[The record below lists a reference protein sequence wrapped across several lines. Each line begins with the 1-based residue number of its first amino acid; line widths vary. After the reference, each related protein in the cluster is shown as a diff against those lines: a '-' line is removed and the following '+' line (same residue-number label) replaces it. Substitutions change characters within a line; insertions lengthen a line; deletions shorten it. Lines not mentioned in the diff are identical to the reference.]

1 MAKFSFR
8 KAKTEEESD
17 LPESV
22 EGDEAAVELEDPEE
36 EGGGRSR
43 RLLLILGLVVILA
56 GGGYLAWNLFLEQP
70 PPLPLPPRP
79 IAAPMA
85 KAPAPAAPQA
95 SAVPAPMASAP
106 APAKQEAKAVS
117 PAPAK
122 PEAKPASPPTATAEA
137 KPTAPGKT
145 ATVAGKPAPAPPAKT
160 EAKADRKPVAG
171 PSSFSLQVGAMVMQ
185 ENAETLKRRL
195 DERGFPASVRKG
207 TAYITKHVVTVGE
220 FGGRREAEELARR
233 LSVDGFT
240 SQLLA
245 EEGKYAPQVA
255 SFFNLDEAIDLARE
269 LQKKGHI
276 PKISSKPA
284 NTTVFQV
291 RHGTFDSRASA
302 VKRGDE
308 LRAKGFNVLIVQN

>member
-1 MAKFSFR
+1 M
-8 KAKTEEESD
+8 
-17 LPESV
+17 
-22 EGDEAAVELEDPEE
+22 
-36 EGGGRSR
+36 
-43 RLLLILGLVVILA
+43 
-56 GGGYLAWNLFLEQP
+56 
-70 PPLPLPPRP
+70 
-79 IAAPMA
+79 
-85 KAPAPAAPQA
+85 
-95 SAVPAPMASAP
+95 
-106 APAKQEAKAVS
+106 S

-122 PEAKPASPPTATAEA
+122 PEAKPTAPQATKVEA
-137 KPTAPGKT
+137 KPAAPAK
-145 ATVAGKPAPAPPAKT
+145 VSEKPLPAPPAKT

-269 LQKKGHI
+269 LQKKGYI

-308 LRAKGFNVLIVQN
+308 LRAKGFNVLIVRN